1 MSSIPVHLLVAV
13 FGDELLTKKAQD
25 ALKQAQRDRQIMLDN
40 AAVLHKDERGK
51 LHIHETIDMGGGK
64 GAALGGVAEAAI
76 GAIGGSALLV
86 PAEVG
91 ALVGS
96 LSARLRDCGFSDVRL
111 KKLGEDML
119 PGSSAIVIVV
129 EHRWLAEVE
138 QTLAEAG
145 GDVSMEALSAD
156 VAGQLEAGHKVA
168 YSASILRQCLSPAQV
183 VEGEDRIEGSQA
195 VIHDNDKYDEHFVA
209 AERGFAVVAMDP
221 PKESLILPGQPS
233 KILGEDGAVIEQ
245 PPVLAE

>member
-40 AAVLHKDERGK
+40 AAVLHKAGRGK

-96 LSARLRDCGFSDVRL
+96 LSARLRDSGFSDVRL

-156 VAGQLEAGHKVA
+156 IAGQLEAGHKVA
-168 YSASILRQCLSPAQV
+168 YSAIAQRQGLSPTHIAGK
-183 VEGEDRIEGSQA
+183 ENMIEGSQA
-195 VIHDNDKYDEHFVA
+195 VIHNNGKYGEHYVTT
-209 AERGFAVVAMDP
+209 ERGFAVIAMVPPEEHLIVA
-221 PKESLILPGQPS
+221 
-233 KILGEDGAVIEQ
+233 V
-245 PPVLAE
+245 